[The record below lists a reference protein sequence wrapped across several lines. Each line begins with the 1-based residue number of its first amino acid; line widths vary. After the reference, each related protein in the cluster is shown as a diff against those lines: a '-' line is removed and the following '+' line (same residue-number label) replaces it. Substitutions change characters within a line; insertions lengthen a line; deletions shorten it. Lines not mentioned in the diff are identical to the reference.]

1 VIRVRES
8 MRDQIKKWKR
18 DQKIMKSLNKKKSS
32 KPKAE
37 VIAKNKK
44 TKMST
49 REVEELM
56 GIRRPIYERRRGAL
70 RRK

>member
-1 VIRVRES
+1 
-8 MRDQIKKWKR
+8 MKDQLKKWKR
-18 DQKIMKSLNKKKSS
+18 DQRLMKSLNKKQRKKSS
-32 KPKAE
+32 KQKTGAKDKVKKPKL
-37 VIAKNKK
+37 
-44 TKMST
+44 ST